1 VSIAEIAFCGDY
13 VVCCMF
19 NLWQLMPAAAAVV
32 TLNLLDV
39 YSDDDDDVESLRS
52 RTSDRSDLRHSTAL
66 VHPVTPSQP

>member
-1 VSIAEIAFCGDY
+1 
-13 VVCCMF
+13 
-19 NLWQLMPAAAAVV
+19 MPAAAAVV